1 MAFLLNIEK
10 LWVPVP
16 TPSPTLWRS
25 FALSRP
31 PVVPLQRKC
40 FIGWDLRSR
49 DSSGGSNP
57 CLQKAKTPETSPTSM
72 FPDVYLTPSHIVQS
86 TLSIA
91 TQNDFSWNMVYL
103 LNICRYIYIIYIY
116 ICIICNDSNDRYTAC
131 ANAYIYMY
139 VCIHIYIYICTHSH
153 SCHPFAPDSDPNSHS
168 LTIHRW
174 RSVLAHLPSST
185 LKAQGVLSAL
195 YPRIFTAFIETN
207 RIFQ

>member
-103 LNICRYIYIIYIY
+103 LNICTYIYIIYIY
-116 ICIICNDSNDRYTAC
+116 VWYVMIAMIGILHVQMHTYVCMYV
-131 ANAYIYMY
+131 YIY
-139 VCIHIYIYICTHSH
+139 IYIYICTHSH
-153 SCHPFAPDSDPNSHS
+153 SCHPFCPRLWSKLPLTYHS
-168 LTIHRW
+168 PVEKRPGA
-174 RSVLAHLPSST
+174 SP
-185 LKAQGVLSAL
+185 Q
-195 YPRIFTAFIETN
+195 
-207 RIFQ
+207 